1 MQMRVYIRCGAKSE
15 ESKEIGKKG
24 CRAHMLRKNESR
36 HFHIVGISVNIHV
49 ERPLLCFF
57 TLFVYFDLLHKYFA
71 CGSHENGIFRII
83 LWYSLNIKLKR
94 TKSTNLQLRNA
105 TIKQYS
111 TKSTTRHI
119 GSVCWRVR
127 CNDLCMTPHL
137 LIDINILVRMS
148 CLARHKCHIPSIKW
162 RKETPKNS
170 RRPTNQRPDA
180 LFWSVFF
187 RIRMALSCFVAAI
200 NISTHYFL
208 CRFVAFMSCFGFIVG
223 YFYEA
228 EPGNAF

>member
-1 MQMRVYIRCGAKSE
+1 M
-15 ESKEIGKKG
+15 
-24 CRAHMLRKNESR
+24 
-36 HFHIVGISVNIHV
+36 VNIHV

-57 TLFVYFDLLHKYFA
+57 TVFVYFDLLHKYFA